1 MTILWDISK
10 GRFLGWHLSG
20 FTRYK
25 IDLRGPRNIPMSIKT
40 LGFIGVRAAIP
51 KSEARMNLQIL
62 QSFTPVPGNSEAS
75 KRVARGDLKYLS
87 IDSLRYGSFF
97 LNWYMKNAV
106 YLPGPSSCSFST
118 EER

>member
-1 MTILWDISK
+1 M
-10 GRFLGWHLSG
+10 
-20 FTRYK
+20 
-25 IDLRGPRNIPMSIKT
+25 
-40 LGFIGVRAAIP
+40 RAAIP

-75 KRVARGDLKYLS
+75 KRSARGDLKYLS

-106 YLPGPSSCSFST
+106 YLPGPSSCSFCRRKMTLQGIFYGTDNIIISHCSHLT
-118 EER
+118 VYFFYVD